1 MDLDMP
7 VMGGLEATRQIRAL
21 EQRAAVP
28 RAAPVPII
36 ALTASD
42 RAVEAAA
49 CTAAGMQGFLTKPA
63 SLADLQRI
71 LETVYM

>member
-1 MDLDMP
+1 MYRQRLQ
-7 VMGGLEATRQIRAL
+7 RQIAHL
-21 EQRAAVP
+21 EQQAAVP

-42 RAVEAAA
+42 RTVEAAA

-63 SLADLQRI
+63 NLADLQRI
-71 LETVYM
+71 LDTY